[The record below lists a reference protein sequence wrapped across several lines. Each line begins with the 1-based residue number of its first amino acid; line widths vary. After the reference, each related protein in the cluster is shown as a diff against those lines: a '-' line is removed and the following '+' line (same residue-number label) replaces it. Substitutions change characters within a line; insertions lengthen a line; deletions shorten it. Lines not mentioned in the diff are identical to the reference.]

1 MTNPTVIIKPMQS
14 GFAPTKSREFE
25 TKKEAIAYYYE
36 LCYDHNIEVTGDC
49 SGGIGHD
56 FRISLEY

>member
-1 MTNPTVIIKPMQS
+1 MEPMQI
-14 GFAPTKSREFE
+14 GMAPTKSRQFE

-56 FRISLEY
+56 FRITLEY

>member
-1 MTNPTVIIKPMQS
+1 MQT
-14 GFAPTKSREFE
+14 GFTQTKSRQFE

-56 FRISLEY
+56 FRITLEY